1 MWGPKMSDRNFFAA
15 FSYHAEVTAHA
26 AGLLVELFEHPDREH
41 LAVEIERDEHEGD
54 KTLHD
59 VIRALRGT
67 WITPFDRHDIQ
78 TLISRQ
84 DDVLDLI
91 HASSKRLILF
101 DVRETPKDAL
111 AMTRYILRAAETIKK
126 AVTLVN
132 NLKQNEEILKLCEI
146 LNEIE
151 NDGDELYRRSLAR
164 LYKPGNDPLEVMKW
178 REIYDHLETALDRG
192 EDVANQIESLVLEYS

>member
-1 MWGPKMSDRNFFAA
+1 MWGPKTSDRDFFAA
-15 FSYHAEVTAHA
+15 FSRHAAVTAHA
-26 AGLLVELFEHPDREH
+26 AALLVQLFEHPDRDH

-54 KTLHD
+54 KILHD
-59 VIRALRGT
+59 VVRALRGT

-91 HASSKRLILF
+91 HAGSKRLSLF
-101 DVRETPKDAL
+101 EMQTAPTDAV
-111 AMTRYILRAAETIKK
+111 AMAKYILKASETIKS
-126 AVTLVN
+126 AVALLN
-132 NLKQNEEILKLCEI
+132 NLKQSEELLKLCEI

-164 LYKPGNDPLEVMKW
+164 LYKKGNDPLEVMKW
-178 REIYDHLETALDRG
+178 REIFDHLETALDRG

>member
-1 MWGPKMSDRNFFAA
+1 MWGPKTSDQDFFAA
-15 FSYHAEVTAHA
+15 FSRHAEVTANA
-26 AGLLVELFEHPDREH
+26 AQLLVELFEHPERDH

-54 KTLHD
+54 KILHD
-59 VIRALRGT
+59 VVRALRGT

-91 HASSKRLILF
+91 HASSKRVALF
-101 DVRETPKDAL
+101 EIHTTPSDAL
-111 AMTRYILRAAETIKK
+111 ALARYILKAADTIKS
-126 AVTLVN
+126 AVTLIN
-132 NLKQNEEILKLCEI
+132 NLKQTEEILKLCEI

>member
-1 MWGPKMSDRNFFAA
+1 MWGPKTSDQDFFAA
-15 FSYHAEVTAHA
+15 FSHHADVTAHA
-26 AGLLVELFEHPDREH
+26 AGLLVELFEHPDRDH

-59 VIRALRGT
+59 VVRALRVT

-91 HASSKRLILF
+91 HAGSKRVALF
-101 DVRETPKDAL
+101 EIRDTPNDAL
-111 AMTRYILRAAETIKK
+111 AMTRYILKAAETIRS
-126 AVTLVN
+126 AVKLIN
-132 NLKQNEEILKLCEI
+132 NLKQTEEILKLCET

>member
-1 MWGPKMSDRNFFAA
+1 MWGPKTSDQDFFAA
-15 FSYHAEVTAHA
+15 FSGHATVTAHA
-26 AGLLVELFEHPDREH
+26 AGLLVELFEHPDRDH

-54 KTLHD
+54 KILHD
-59 VIRALRGT
+59 VVRALRGT

-91 HASSKRLILF
+91 HAGSKRVALF
-101 DVRETPKDAL
+101 EIRETPNDGL
-111 AMTRYILRAAETIKK
+111 AMTRYILKAAETIKS
-126 AVTLVN
+126 AVSLIN
-132 NLKQNEEILKLCEI
+132 NLKQTEEILKLCEI

>member
-1 MWGPKMSDRNFFAA
+1 MWGPQTSDQDFFAA
-15 FSYHAEVTAHA
+15 FSHHAEVTAHA
-26 AGLLVELFEHPDREH
+26 AGLLVELFEHPDRDH

-59 VIRALRGT
+59 VVRTLRGT

-91 HASSKRLILF
+91 HAGSKRVALF
-101 DVRETPKDAL
+101 EIRETPNDAL
-111 AMTRYILRAAETIKK
+111 AMTRYILKAAETIRS
-126 AVTLVN
+126 AVKLIN
-132 NLKQNEEILKLCEI
+132 NLKQTEEILKLCEI

>member
-1 MWGPKMSDRNFFAA
+1 MWGPKTSDKDFFAA
-15 FSYHAEVTAHA
+15 FSRHAAVTAHA
-26 AGLLVELFEHPDREH
+26 ATLLVELFEHPDRDH

-54 KTLHD
+54 KILHD
-59 VIRALRGT
+59 LVRALRAT

-91 HASSKRLILF
+91 HAGSKRVALF
-101 DVRETPKDAL
+101 EIRETPNDAL
-111 AMTRYILRAAETIKK
+111 AMTRYILKAAETIKT
-126 AVTLVN
+126 AVNLLN
-132 NLKQNEEILKLCEI
+132 DLKQSEEILKLCEI

-192 EDVANQIESLVLEYS
+192 EDVANQIESLVVEYS

>member
-1 MWGPKMSDRNFFAA
+1 VVLS
-15 FSYHAEVTAHA
+15 
-26 AGLLVELFEHPDREH
+26 L
-41 LAVEIERDEHEGD
+41 
-54 KTLHD
+54 
-59 VIRALRGT
+59 RAT

-91 HASSKRLILF
+91 HASSKRIALF
-101 DVRETPKDAL
+101 EIQTTPNDAL
-111 AMTRYILRAAETIKK
+111 ALTRYILKAAETIQT
-126 AVTLVN
+126 AVHLLN
-132 NLKQNEEILKLCEI
+132 NFKQTEEILKLCEI

-164 LYKPGNDPLEVMKW
+164 LYKKGNDPLEVMKW
-178 REIYDHLETALDRG
+178 REIFDHLETALDRG

>member
-1 MWGPKMSDRNFFAA
+1 MWGPKTSDQDFFSA
-15 FSYHAEVTAHA
+15 FSRHAEATLHA
-26 AGLLVELFEHPDREH
+26 ATLLVELFEHPDRDH

-54 KTLHD
+54 KILHG
-59 VIRALRGT
+59 VVRALRAT

-78 TLISRQ
+78 TLISCQ

-91 HASSKRLILF
+91 HAGSKRVALF
-101 DVRETPKDAL
+101 ELRQIPNDAL
-111 AMTRYILRAAETIKK
+111 AMTRYILRAAETIKS
-126 AVTLVN
+126 AVTLLHD
-132 NLKQNEEILKLCEI
+132 LKQPEAILKFCEI

-164 LYKPGNDPLEVMKW
+164 LYKPGNDPLDVMKW
-178 REIYDHLETALDRG
+178 REVYDHLETALDRG

>member
-1 MWGPKMSDRNFFAA
+1 MWGPKTSDKDFFAA
-15 FSYHAEVTAHA
+15 FSRHAEVTAHA
-26 AGLLVELFEHPDREH
+26 AGLLVELFEHPDRDH

-54 KTLHD
+54 KILHD
-59 VIRALRGT
+59 VVRALRGT

-91 HASSKRLILF
+91 NACSKRVTLF
-101 DVRETPKDAL
+101 EVQTTPNDAL
-111 AMTRYILRAAETIKK
+111 ALARYILKAAETIKA
-126 AVTLVN
+126 AVQLIN
-132 NLKQNEEILKLCEI
+132 NLKQTEEILKLCEV

-164 LYKPGNDPLEVMKW
+164 LYKPGNDPLDVMKW
-178 REIYDHLETALDRG
+178 REIYDHLEPAPDRR
-192 EDVANQIESLVLEYS
+192 EDVANQIERLALEYP